1 MAELQPTVPIPLL
14 HKSQP
19 AAVEKRAQK
28 SGRTR
33 KVAQVCEALALVGQ
47 SDADG
52 RDARRLLHLA
62 GTASV
67 HATAR

>member
-1 MAELQPTVPIPLL
+1 MAELPTTVPIPPL
-14 HKSQP
+14 HKSPP
-19 AAVEKRAQK
+19 ADVEKRAQK

-33 KVAQVCEALALVGQ
+33 KVAQVGEALALVGQ
-47 SDADG
+47 SNADG